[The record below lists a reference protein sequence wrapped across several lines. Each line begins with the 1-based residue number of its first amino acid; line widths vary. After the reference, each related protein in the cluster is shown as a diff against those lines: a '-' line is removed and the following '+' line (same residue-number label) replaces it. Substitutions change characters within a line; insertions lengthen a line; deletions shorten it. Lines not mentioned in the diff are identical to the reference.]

1 MFIGGLYASIR
12 DAAIGEPAPVLHQ
25 TVSGLTV
32 AGGVA
37 EGESCGTP
45 GGRLKVTVWQETIA
59 RRLREFHL
67 DSIRNQMLVFAVVA
81 TLVPALVVT
90 VVSSRQSRRSIGD
103 QIAQELRATSTQAAW
118 EIDQWLSDRVRDLRV
133 AATAYAVPENLAR
146 IQGSGGG
153 EALSRLREYLNSV
166 RDRCPDCDALLVVEG
181 RGRFVTS
188 SGGRMSGVQFTQDRL
203 NALKTSD
210 ALVGDAYWDTGL
222 GKAAIRLAV
231 PIRQADGKYVGA
243 LMAKINLRAVADVL
257 QRLAPRDPNGEGGGG
272 GGGGGGGADIYVMT
286 EQGRLILRSRV
297 SSAELMRT
305 RLPTDVVQAL
315 TDREGSSVEYKR
327 ADGRDVIGTL
337 RRLPALRWAAVVEM
351 PRAEAFRQAGG
362 GGTGVLLIALL
373 LAAALAA
380 YVGSL
385 IVRPLQRLSGVAAK
399 AAAGDTSVELPTGA
413 GGEVGQ
419 LTQVFKN
426 LVTRVRER
434 EGQGELERLSVTD
447 ALTGLYNRRHLMG
460 TLANEVQRSRR
471 LRRTFSVLL
480 ADVDHFKQYNDAHGH
495 LGGDAA
501 LVKIAEILRQTT
513 RGVDSVARYGGEEF
527 VVMLIEAPIATA
539 AAVGER
545 LRARVAAEDFGAG
558 RLTVSV
564 GAAEYPTHGETP
576 EELIASADAAMY
588 QAKNEG
594 RDRVIVAGR
603 RAEREKE
610 GKRRRKGEG

>member
-1 MFIGGLYASIR
+1 
-12 DAAIGEPAPVLHQ
+12 
-25 TVSGLTV
+25 
-32 AGGVA
+32 
-37 EGESCGTP
+37 
-45 GGRLKVTVWQETIA
+45 
-59 RRLREFHL
+59 
-67 DSIRNQMLVFAVVA
+67 MLVFAVVA
-81 TLVPALVVT
+81 TLVPTLVVT
-90 VVSSRQSRRSIGD
+90 VVWSRQSRRSIGD

-118 EIDQWLSDRVRDLRV
+118 EIDQWLSDRLRDLRV
-133 AATAYAVPENLAR
+133 AATTYAVPENLAR
-146 IQGSGGG
+146 IQASGGG

-166 RDRCPDCDALLVVEG
+166 RDRCPDCDALLVVDG

-203 NALKTSD
+203 NALKTND
-210 ALVGDAYWDTGL
+210 ALVGDAYWDIGL
-222 GKAAIRLAV
+222 GKAAIGLAV

-243 LMAKINLRAVADVL
+243 LMAKINLRAAADVL
-257 QRLAPRDPNGEGGGG
+257 QRLAPRDPNGE
-272 GGGGGGGADIYVMT
+272 GGGGGADIYVMT

-305 RLPTDVVQAL
+305 RLATDVVQAL
-315 TDREGSSVEYKR
+315 TDREGSRVEYKR
-327 ADGRDVIGTL
+327 ADGRDVMGIL
-337 RRLPALRWAAVVEM
+337 RRVPALRWAAVVEV

-426 LVTRVRER
+426 LVSRVRER

-480 ADVDHFKQYNDAHGH
+480 ADVDHFKQYNDTQGH
-495 LGGDAA
+495 LGGDGA